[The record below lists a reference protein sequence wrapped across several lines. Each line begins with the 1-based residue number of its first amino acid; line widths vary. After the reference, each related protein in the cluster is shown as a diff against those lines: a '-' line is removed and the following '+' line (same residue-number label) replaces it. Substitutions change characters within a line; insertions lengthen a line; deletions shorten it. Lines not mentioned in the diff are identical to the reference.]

1 MAEIDVS
8 HYQNVRDPR
17 HLYSLTQLPLS
28 PSYLRK
34 YPSLK
39 DDDFMMKGA
48 STYGYVDFYRDSEL
62 LTGRD
67 MSPRLKKMAR
77 EDYLNS
83 LNEIEIRVEFL
94 EV

>member
-17 HLYSLTQLPLS
+17 HLYSLTQLPIS
-28 PSYLRK
+28 PRYLRSL
-34 YPSLK
+34 PSSK
-39 DDDFMMKGA
+39 HGINTDEP
-48 STYGYVDFYRDSEL
+48 YGYTSFYRHSEL
-62 LTGRD
+62 LTGQD
-67 MSPRLKKMAR
+67 MDSRLKKMAR